1 VNRHLIRCRAGAV
14 GAALLLLLLLSP
26 SAGRLRAAAT
36 EPPQVVKAAAAP
48 VIDGVLDDAVWQ
60 GAPLASGRFV
70 TYNPAFGATLP
81 QTTEAW
87 LAYDQKFLYAAFF
100 CHDTEPGQIKTSVT
114 RRDGMF
120 NDDWVGFSIDT
131 FNGRQ
136 NGYEFFINPSG
147 IQGDLLNTAGQGEN
161 SAPDWVWDSAG
172 RITADGYQVEVRIPW
187 KSIRFRSGADV
198 TMGVLFWRRISRLGQ
213 SGSWPEL
220 TPGAGMLNVHAPVRF
235 EKLDTPLVLEVLPS
249 FTYSRDQVRQTPDE
263 WAPAENSPDFGVGVK
278 YGLTSSIT
286 AEATVNPDFSQ
297 VESDAFQ
304 VEVNQRYPIFY
315 SEKRPFFM
323 ENMGIFNLAATNGD
337 CNMSTAVHTRTIVD
351 PLWGVKTTGN
361 QGRVAFGFLAA
372 GDEWLGREI
381 DGEDNPY
388 QGDRAAYIIG
398 RANYTLSGDNYVG
411 GIVTSRSFAGGFNRV
426 VGADFQYRFWGQH
439 RFSGFALYSQSRED
453 GTAATSDGGAVTVSY
468 EYDATSLGIWTAL
481 EHYDPGFRM
490 DTAFYQRTGFNR
502 VIGYFGPVYQPKSD
516 RWSWIKSVNPF
527 LYALAVHDTITGLD
541 DYLALAAL
549 RMNFVRQGSLRIDYI
564 HGQEAWAGQLFH
576 PGLFRIQGSLQ
587 ATNWFRFGVNYNTGR
602 DIYYDSVA
610 PVLGNYMSLG
620 GNVTVQPNAKLN
632 LTLDVRRNAMD
643 HPDGDNLF
651 TAAVAN
657 WRTTYQFNK
666 SWFVRATLR
675 YDSYRQRVLT
685 DFLVSYTYIPGTVMF
700 VGYGSLIQRQEW
712 ENERWLPGDGPW
724 TTTQR
729 GLFIK
734 LSYLWQK

>member
-1 VNRHLIRCRAGAV
+1 VEAT
-14 GAALLLLLLLSP
+14 LLLLLLLSP
-26 SAGRLRAAAT
+26 SAGRLQAAAV
-36 EPPQVVKAAAAP
+36 EPLKVAKAAAAP

-60 GAPLASGRFV
+60 GAPLASGQFV
-70 TYNPAFGATLP
+70 TYNPAFGAKLP

-87 LAYDQKFLYAAFF
+87 LAYDKKYLYAAFF

-114 RRDGMF
+114 RRDNIF

-131 FNGRQ
+131 FNSRQ

-213 SGSWPEL
+213 SGSWPDL
-220 TPGAGMLNVHAPVRF
+220 PPGAGLLNSHTTVRL
-235 EKLDTPLVLEVLPS
+235 ENLERPLVLEVLPS

-323 ENMGIFNLAATNGD
+323 ENMGIFSLAATNGD
-337 CNMSTAVHTRTIVD
+337 FNMSTAVHTRTIVD

-361 QGRVAFGFLAA
+361 QGRVAFGCLAA
-372 GDEWLGREI
+372 GDEWPGREL
-381 DGEDNPY
+381 DGEVIPNE
-388 QGDRAAYIIG
+388 GKRAGYMIG
-398 RANYTLSGDNYVG
+398 RANYTLSGDNYIG
-411 GIVTSRSFAGGFNRV
+411 GIVTSRTFAGEANRV
-426 VGADFQYRFWGQH
+426 AGADFQYRLGDRHQ
-439 RFSGFALYSQSRED
+439 FSGFALYSRTRAD
-453 GTAATSDGGAVTVSY
+453 GASAADGAAAILTY
-468 EYDATSLGIWTAL
+468 EYSTPSLGICTAL

-490 DTAFYQRTGFNR
+490 DTAFYQRTGINR
-502 VIGYFGPVYQPKSD
+502 IIGYFGPVYQPKSD
-516 RWSWIKSVNPF
+516 RWAWIKSVNPF
-527 LYALAVHDTITGLD
+527 LYAFALHDTVTGMD

-549 RMNFVRQGSLRIDYI
+549 RMNFVRQGSLRIDYL
-564 HGQEAWAGQLFH
+564 HCQEAWAGRLFH
-576 PGLFRIQGSLQ
+576 PGIFRVQGSLQ
-587 ATNWFRFGVNYNTGR
+587 ATNWFRFGFNFNTGR
-602 DIYYDSVA
+602 DTYYDLAA
-610 PVLGNYMSLG
+610 PVLGNSLSVG
-620 GNVTVQPNAKLN
+620 GNVTVQPDTKLN
-632 LTLDVRRNAMD
+632 LTMDVRRNAMD
-643 HPDGDNLF
+643 HPDGGNLY

-700 VGYGSLIQRQEW
+700 MGYGSLVQRQDWDDGEW
-712 ENERWLPGDGPW
+712 RSGDGSW
-724 TTTQR
+724 LTAQR

>member
-1 VNRHLIRCRAGAV
+1 MLII
-14 GAALLLLLLLSP
+14 P
-26 SAGRLRAAAT
+26 TTGRLRAAAT
-36 EPPQVVKAAAAP
+36 ESPQVVKATAAP
-48 VIDGVLDDAVWQ
+48 VIDGNLDDAVWQ
-60 GAPLASGRFV
+60 GAPLASGQFV
-70 TYNPAFGATLP
+70 TYNPAFGAMLP

-87 LAYDQKFLYAAFF
+87 LAYDKKYLYAAFF

-131 FNGRQ
+131 FNSRQ

-172 RITADGYQVEVRIPW
+172 RIVADGYTVEVRIPW
-187 KSIRFRSGADV
+187 KSIRFQCGPDV
-198 TMGVLFWRRISRLGQ
+198 TMAVLFWRRISRLGQ
-213 SGSWPEL
+213 SGSWPDL
-220 TPGAGMLNVHAPVRF
+220 PPGAGLLNSHTPVRF
-235 EKLDTPLVLEVLPS
+235 ENLERPLVLEVLPS
-249 FTYSRDQVRQTPDE
+249 FTYSRDQVRQSPEE
-263 WAPAENSPDFGVGVK
+263 WAPADDTPDFGVGVK

-304 VEVNQRYPIFY
+304 VEVNQRFPIFY

-323 ENMGIFNLAATNGD
+323 ENMGIFSLAATNGD
-337 CNMSTAVHTRTIVD
+337 FNMSTAVHTRTIVD

-372 GDEWLGREI
+372 GDEWPGREI
-381 DGEDNPY
+381 DGEFNPY
-388 QGDRAAYIIG
+388 LGERAGYVIG
-398 RANYTLSGDNYVG
+398 RANYTLSGDNYIG
-411 GIVTSRSFAGGFNRV
+411 GIVTSRTFAGESNRV
-426 VGADFQYRFWGQH
+426 AGADFQYRLGDRHQ
-439 RFSGFALYSQSRED
+439 FSGFALYSRTRAD
-453 GTAATSDGGAVTVSY
+453 GASAADGAAAILSY
-468 EYDATSLGIWTAL
+468 EYSTPSLGILTAL

-516 RWSWIKSVNPF
+516 RWAWIKSVNPF
-527 LYALAVHDTITGLD
+527 VYALALHDTVTGMD

-549 RMNFVRQGSLRIDYI
+549 RMNFVRQGSLRIDYV
-564 HGQEAWAGQLFH
+564 HCQEAWAGRLFH
-576 PGLFRIQGSLQ
+576 PGIFRVQSSLQ
-587 ATNWFRFGVNYNTGR
+587 ATNWFRFGFNFNTGR
-602 DIYYDSVA
+602 DTYYDLAA
-610 PVLGNYMSLG
+610 PVLGNYLSVG
-620 GNVTVQPNAKLN
+620 GNVTVQPDTKLN
-632 LTLDVRRNAMD
+632 LTMDVRRNSMD
-643 HPDGDNLF
+643 HPDGGNLY

-666 SWFVRATLR
+666 SWFVRATIR

-712 ENERWLPGDGPW
+712 DTERWLPGDGPW

-729 GLFIK
+729 GLFLK

>member
-14 GAALLLLLLLSP
+14 GAALLLLLLLST

-337 CNMSTAVHTRTIVD
+337 FNMSTAVHTRTIVD

-372 GDEWLGREI
+372 GDEWPGREL
-381 DGEDNPY
+381 DGEVIPNE
-388 QGDRAAYIIG
+388 GKRAGYMIG
-398 RANYTLSGDNYVG
+398 RANYTLSGDNYIG
-411 GIVTSRSFAGGFNRV
+411 GIVTSRTFAGEANRV
-426 VGADFQYRFWGQH
+426 AGADFQYRLGDRHQ
-439 RFSGFALYSQSRED
+439 FSGFALYSRTRAD
-453 GTAATSDGGAVTVSY
+453 GASAADGAAAILTY
-468 EYDATSLGIWTAL
+468 EYSTPSLGICTAL

-490 DTAFYQRTGFNR
+490 DTAFYQRTGINR
-502 VIGYFGPVYQPKSD
+502 IIGYFGPVYQPKSD
-516 RWSWIKSVNPF
+516 RWAWIKSVNPF
-527 LYALAVHDTITGLD
+527 LYAFALHDTVTGMD

-549 RMNFVRQGSLRIDYI
+549 RMNFVRQGSLRLDYI
-564 HGQEAWAGQLFH
+564 HCQEAWAGRLFH
-576 PGLFRIQGSLQ
+576 PGIFRVQGSLQ
-587 ATNWFRFGVNYNTGR
+587 ATNWFRFGFNFNTGR
-602 DIYYDSVA
+602 NTYYDLAA
-610 PVLGNYMSLG
+610 PVLGNSLSVG
-620 GNVTVQPNAKLN
+620 GNVTVQPDTKLN
-632 LTLDVRRNAMD
+632 LTMDVRRNAMD
-643 HPDGDNLF
+643 HPDGGNLY

-700 VGYGSLIQRQEW
+700 VGYGSLVQRQDWDDGEW
-712 ENERWLPGDGPW
+712 RSGDGSW
-724 TTTQR
+724 LTAQR

>member
-1 VNRHLIRCRAGAV
+1 VEAT
-14 GAALLLLLLLSP
+14 LLLLLLLSP
-26 SAGRLRAAAT
+26 SAGRLQAAAV
-36 EPPQVVKAAAAP
+36 EPLKVAKAAAAP

-60 GAPLASGRFV
+60 GAPLASGQFV
-70 TYNPAFGATLP
+70 TYNPAFGAKLP

-87 LAYDQKFLYAAFF
+87 LAYDKKYLYAAFF

-114 RRDGMF
+114 RRDNIF

-131 FNGRQ
+131 FNSRQ

-213 SGSWPEL
+213 SGSWPDL
-220 TPGAGMLNVHAPVRF
+220 PPGAGLLNSHTTVRL
-235 EKLDTPLVLEVLPS
+235 ENLERPLVLEVLPS

-323 ENMGIFNLAATNGD
+323 ENMGIFSLAATNGD
-337 CNMSTAVHTRTIVD
+337 FNMSTAVHTRTIVD

-361 QGRVAFGFLAA
+361 QGRVAFGCLAA
-372 GDEWLGREI
+372 GDEWPGREL
-381 DGEDNPY
+381 DGEVIPNE
-388 QGDRAAYIIG
+388 GKRAGYMIG
-398 RANYTLSGDNYVG
+398 RANYTLSGDNYIG
-411 GIVTSRSFAGGFNRV
+411 GIVTSRTFAGEANRV
-426 VGADFQYRFWGQH
+426 AGADFQYRLGDRHQ
-439 RFSGFALYSQSRED
+439 FSGFALYSRTRAD
-453 GTAATSDGGAVTVSY
+453 GASAADGAAAILTY
-468 EYDATSLGIWTAL
+468 EYSTPSLGICTAL

-490 DTAFYQRTGFNR
+490 DTAFYQRTGINR
-502 VIGYFGPVYQPKSD
+502 IIGYFGPVYQPKSD
-516 RWSWIKSVNPF
+516 RWAWIKSVNPF
-527 LYALAVHDTITGLD
+527 LYAFALHDTVTGMD

-549 RMNFVRQGSLRIDYI
+549 RMNFVRQGSLRIDYL
-564 HGQEAWAGQLFH
+564 HCQEAWAGRLFH
-576 PGLFRIQGSLQ
+576 PGIFRVQGSLQ
-587 ATNWFRFGVNYNTGR
+587 ATNWFRFGFNFNTGR
-602 DIYYDSVA
+602 DTYYDLAA
-610 PVLGNYMSLG
+610 PVLGNSLSVG
-620 GNVTVQPNAKLN
+620 GNVTVQPDTKLN
-632 LTLDVRRNAMD
+632 LTMDVRRNAMD
-643 HPDGDNLF
+643 HPDGGNLY

-700 VGYGSLIQRQEW
+700 VGYGSLVQRQDWDDGEW
-712 ENERWLPGDGPW
+712 RSGDGSW
-724 TTTQR
+724 LTAQR